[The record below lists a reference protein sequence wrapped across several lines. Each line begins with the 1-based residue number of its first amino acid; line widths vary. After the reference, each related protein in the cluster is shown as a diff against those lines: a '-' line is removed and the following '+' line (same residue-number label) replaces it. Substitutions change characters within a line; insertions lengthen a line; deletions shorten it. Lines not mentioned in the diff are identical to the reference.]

1 MSLSTK
7 TEIQK
12 LVSAALKPAY
22 KKKQINT
29 EQYTDINRDVSRLLY
44 DIAAKGGDSSHG
56 HDKERWRT
64 IAAEE
69 VENSVRKLRGVE
81 VSPAA

>member
-1 MSLSTK
+1 MSLNTK

-12 LVSAALKPAY
+12 LVSAALKSAY
-22 KKKQINT
+22 KKKEINT

-44 DIAAKGGDSSHG
+44 EIAAQSGDSAHG
-56 HDKERWRT
+56 QNRERWRT

-69 VENSVRKLRGVE
+69 VEKSVSKLRAIE
-81 VSPAA
+81 VPPAA